1 MTYQDDKDGTE
12 KTVQVP
18 IGQNLLEAAHEHDV
32 DLEGMLNSGP
42 LLCIACSPSIS
53 RSQQTSAIMR

>member
-32 DLEGMLNSGP
+32 DLEGATYSSPVLRQ
-42 LLCIACSPSIS
+42 ACPTTIVL
-53 RSQQTSAIMR
+53 SQYTSAS